1 MSRFA
6 KALSDAASRLTLPEP
21 VRSRVLLEMAADMED
36 LHRAYMERGLPEEKA
51 REAVLEHFD
60 LSQEALRELAAVH
73 DSPLER
79 SLTSLSGQA
88 HRPWARTLLGLLGL
102 FVALGTGSLFLEAG
116 LLSRAS
122 SLAWVLLA
130 ILAVGLAGGVWKIR
144 VLYFAPAAVESRTRT
159 GVSFLL
165 GLAGVQVVLG
175 FACVWVELYRSG
187 LRIRSAPGEALIHI
201 VGWMHMASATLVV
214 ALSGALILGFLWFFL
229 EGRTQRLQ
237 TSAAVSLLQ
246 ADS

>member
-6 KALSDAASRLTLPEP
+6 QALSDVASRLTLPEP

-36 LHRAYMERGLPEEKA
+36 LHQAYLERGLPEEEA
-51 REAVLEHFD
+51 RASVLEHFD

-102 FVALGTGSLFLEAG
+102 FVAAGNVSLFFEGG
-116 LLSRAS
+116 LLSHAS
-122 SLAWVLLA
+122 PLAWVLLA
-130 ILAVGLAGGVWKIR
+130 ILATGLAGGAWKARLLRSSPAPGEPR
-144 VLYFAPAAVESRTRT
+144 VRS

-165 GLAGVQVVLG
+165 GLAGLQVVLG
-175 FACVWVELYRSG
+175 FAGVWVELYRSG

-201 VGWMHMASATLVV
+201 VGWMHLASATLVV
-214 ALSGALILGFLWFFL
+214 ALSSALILGFLWFFL
-229 EGRTQRLQ
+229 EGRAQRLQ
-237 TSAAVSLLQ
+237 AAAAASLLE
-246 ADS
+246 ADG